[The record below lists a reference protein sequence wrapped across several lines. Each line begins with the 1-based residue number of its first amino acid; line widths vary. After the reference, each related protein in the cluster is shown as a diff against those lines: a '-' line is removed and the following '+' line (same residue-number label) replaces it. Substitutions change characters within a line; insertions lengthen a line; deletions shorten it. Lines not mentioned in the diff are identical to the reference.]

1 MADNDLVMRLKSRQ
15 AQLLAKLDEASA
27 EGHPGE
33 AGDVAEGQAW
43 RPVLRSFLPWRY
55 QVGTGFVVDYLGG
68 KSEQQDIIL
77 YDRQY
82 SPALLSSD
90 DVEQS
95 IYVPV
100 ESVYAVIEAKP
111 ALNRQNVTMAMQKA
125 ASVRRLERTQAT
137 VIHTAH
143 GQQEPAPHE
152 MILAGIVTRHS
163 EWAWGNLSN
172 TLAQALADGAQE
184 HGAEGRLTVG
194 LALDGGSFREWP
206 LGHLHISAQGTAMI
220 SFLMELLRQLEP
232 IGTAGRLDITAYHDA
247 LTEWGGA

>member
-1 MADNDLVMRLKSRQ
+1 
-15 AQLLAKLDEASA
+15 
-27 EGHPGE
+27 
-33 AGDVAEGQAW
+33 
-43 RPVLRSFLPWRY
+43 VLRGFLPWRY
-55 QVGTGFVVDYLGG
+55 QVGTGFVVDQSGN

-100 ESVYAVIEAKP
+100 ESVYAVGGSPLERTSGLDCTTCCDAAPPQPQAIAVGPVRWRLQYAVIEAKP
-111 ALNRQNVTMAMQKA
+111 VLNRQYVMMAMKKA
-125 ASVRRLERTQAT
+125 ASVRRLQRTQAT

-143 GQQEPAPHE
+143 GQQEAAPHQA
-152 MILAGIVTRHS
+152 ILAGIVARNS
-163 EWAWGNLSN
+163 EWAWGNLAN
-172 TLAQALADGAQE
+172 TLAQALAAGADTYGPESQ
-184 HGAEGRLTVG
+184 LTMG

-206 LGHLHISAQGTAMI
+206 VGHLDISAQATAMI

-232 IGTAGRLDITAYHDA
+232 LGTAGRLDISAYHDA